1 MVSAFI
7 KFSQAK
13 RAEILAANPGA
24 GFGEVGKLLGA
35 AWRGL
40 SDAEKASYGGSATA
54 GPIAKKNSKNNKNS
68 SSKKNNNTAPEKEQK
83 KPRKTRKNKG
93 THRIKK
99 PVYGEEDI
107 VAAPPGNNNTKK
119 NKIRKV
125 SPYAMFVK
133 DHQAEVKAQNPGAS
147 FGDISRKIAAM
158 WKAQK

>member
-54 GPIAKKNSKNNKNS
+54 GPIAKKNNN
-68 SSKKNNNTAPEKEQK
+68 SKKNNNTAPEKEQK

-107 VAAPPGNNNTKK
+107 VAAPPGNKNKKNNNTKK

>member
-40 SDAEKASYGGSATA
+40 SDAEKASYGGAATVP
-54 GPIAKKNSKNNKNS
+54 G
-68 SSKKNNNTAPEKEQK
+68 K

-93 THRIKK
+93 THRTKK

-107 VAAPPGNNNTKK
+107 MPAPPSNNKKNNNNNKKNNTKTK
-119 NKIRKV
+119 TRKV

-147 FGDISRKIAAM
+147 FGEISKKIATM
-158 WKAQK
+158 WHAQK

>member
-54 GPIAKKNSKNNKNS
+54 GPIAKKNNN
-68 SSKKNNNTAPEKEQK
+68 SKKNNNTAPEKEQK

-119 NKIRKV
+119 NKNKNNTRKV

>member
-40 SDAEKASYGGSATA
+40 SDAEKASYGGAA
-54 GPIAKKNSKNNKNS
+54 AVPAKKPNNKNA
-68 SSKKNNNTAPEKEQK
+68 TAPAEK

-93 THRIKK
+93 THRTKK

-107 VAAPPGNNNTKK
+107 MPGLPSNNNKK
-119 NKIRKV
+119 NNKPNTKTKTRKV

-147 FGDISRKIAAM
+147 FGEISKKIATM
-158 WKAQK
+158 WHAQK